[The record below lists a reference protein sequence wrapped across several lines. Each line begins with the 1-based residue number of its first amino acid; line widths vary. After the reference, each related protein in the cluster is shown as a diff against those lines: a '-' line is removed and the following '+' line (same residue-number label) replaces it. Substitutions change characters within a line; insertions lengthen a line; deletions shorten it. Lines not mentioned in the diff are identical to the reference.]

1 MKIHALIVPVLLF
14 GLPLEVSAQ
23 RKDSDAALNATQV
36 LGRRV
41 FHQRCA
47 LCHTQVSPGAK
58 SYGPPLYKDLTDGN
72 EETIRAFILNGSRGK
87 MPGFKYGLE
96 PAEIDAIVEYLRT
109 VPKPVTRQGSGAD
122 QGPVD

>member
-14 GLPLEVSAQ
+14 GLPLGVSAQ
-23 RKDSDAALNATQV
+23 RKDSAAALNATQV

-41 FHQRCA
+41 FHQ
-47 LCHTQVSPGAK
+47 VSPGVK

-72 EETIRAFILNGSRGK
+72 EETIRDFILNGSRGK

>member
-1 MKIHALIVPVLLF
+1 MRIHALILPFLLF
-14 GLPLEVSAQ
+14 DLPFGVSAQ
-23 RKDSDAALNATQV
+23 QRNTSEALNETQV

-47 LCHTQVSPGAK
+47 VCHTQVSPGARR
-58 SYGPPLYKDLTDGN
+58 YGPVLSEDLVDGN
-72 EETIRAFILNGSRGK
+72 EDAIREFIRNGSRGK

-96 PAEIDAIVEYLRT
+96 SSEIDAIVEYLKT
-109 VPKPVTRQGSGAD
+109 VPKPATQQVSHVD